1 MIVTTPEV
9 IGAQIRERRK
19 ELGLTQS
26 ELAEQLGTTRQW
38 VSRLEKGV
46 EGATIQRL
54 LNVCDELDLVFEI
67 RLPSK
72 APASNKQQHSLIPTE
87 SLHAMHRSGAGATR
101 MPGIDLSNVI
111 HFNDHFASAVQ
122 NIVQNMRATLPE
134 PSELYA
140 GMLQRETPA
149 NKDIAI
155 SLQPGAQH
163 IDDRPESS

>member
-1 MIVTTPEV
+1 MIATTPEA
-9 IGAQIRERRK
+9 IGLQLRERRK

-72 APASNKQQHSLIPTE
+72 APASNKQQHSLVPAE
-87 SLHAMHRSGAGATR
+87 ALHAIQRSVAGVTR
-101 MPGIDLSNVI
+101 MPGVDLSNVI
-111 HFNDHFASAVQ
+111 RFNDHFASAVQ
-122 NIVQNMRATLPE
+122 DIVQKWATLPE

-149 NKDIAI
+149 NKNITI
-155 SLQPGAQH
+155 SLQPGAQDT
-163 IDDRPESS
+163 DDRPESS